1 MFGVHVGI
9 GERCVD
15 ALRALRP
22 LPSMHQEYDLKVDKM
37 SSLQVGTDDY
47 FASGCKRR
55 GIQGVEGGKWDA
67 NSLKF
72 QDKFIMICLFLVFFI
87 KLSLKS

>member
-9 GERCVD
+9 GEHCVD

-47 FASGCKRR
+47 LASGGKRR
-55 GIQGVEGGKWDA
+55 DTKRVERDKWDA

-72 QDKFIMICLFLVFFI
+72 QDKFIMICLVFSI
-87 KLSLKS
+87 LHQNYH